1 MPARLS
7 NVRTTSRERYF
18 YADYPTRVPTR
29 IGQTRRWQRLARERA
44 FTDPFRGSA
53 RTLCKMRISRALSCV
68 VVAGLAVGCASQP
81 GGPGG
86 RAAAPDANDAHSRAR
101 ASSGGA
107 TATSTTGAMAEGA
120 PREELTWATLSS
132 ETFAR
137 AKAEHKYIVLDGSAE
152 WCHWCH
158 VMEATTYHDAEV
170 RKILDQHFIA
180 VKVDVDSRPDVEERY
195 GDYGWPATVMFA
207 PDATE
212 IGKYRGYINPE
223 KFKGIL
229 EDIVASGLANKK
241 ADERPKPVL
250 KAPKTA
256 LSEEH
261 LAWIQREIDV
271 QLEDYYDEDQ
281 GSWGRQQKAPLGWNN
296 AWTLEKAK
304 KGDEQAK
311 AKALFTLD
319 KQSALLDPVWG
330 GIYQYSAARDWDSPH
345 FEKLMTFQ
353 APALDNYATAY
364 RLSGDAK
371 QLARAKA
378 MQGFLDRFM
387 KSPEGGFYTTQDA
400 DLNAHERGKTFM
412 DGHEYY
418 KLDEKGR
425 LARGLPRVD
434 THEYGKENGL
444 AVSAYCTLFEVTKD
458 PAVAATAEKAARR
471 ILATHATKR
480 GGITHDVM
488 DPEKETKLLY
498 LSDNATFGLG
508 LVRVYEVTKS
518 DEYLKRARA
527 VADFMIAE
535 LTDDDTGGMFA
546 STKDPDAVGIFAT
559 RRVPFEDNVVAARFL
574 AHLAHAV
581 SAADA
586 KKYSIALDR
595 LLRATSKPEE
605 IKARGRMI
613 GDYLLAL
620 EESKGVRGV
629 AR

>member
-1 MPARLS
+1 MRFSRILLS
-7 NVRTTSRERYF
+7 VFVT
-18 YADYPTRVPTR
+18 A
-29 IGQTRRWQRLARERA
+29 
-44 FTDPFRGSA
+44 
-53 RTLCKMRISRALSCV
+53 M
-68 VVAGLAVGCASQP
+68 AVGCASQP
-81 GGPGG
+81 GAPG
-86 RAAAPDANDAHSRAR
+86 ATAPDARAAHAR
-101 ASSGGA
+101 AAGGA
-107 TATSTTGAMAEGA
+107 AASVTATSGEMAEGA
-120 PREELTWATLSS
+120 PREELPWATLSP

-137 AKAEHKYIVLDGSAE
+137 AKASHKYIVLDGSAE

-170 RKILDQHFIA
+170 RKILDKHFIA

-229 EDIVASGLANKK
+229 EEIVASGLAEKK
-241 ADERPKPVL
+241 GDEKPKPVV

-296 AWTLEKAK
+296 AWLLEKAK
-304 KGDEQAK
+304 MGRPGDEQAK

-364 RLSGDAK
+364 RLSSDAK

-378 MQGFLDRFM
+378 MLGFLDRFM

-400 DLNAHERGKTFM
+400 DLNAHDRTKKFM

-425 LARGLPRVD
+425 LAQGIPRVD

-444 AVSAYCTLFEVTKD
+444 AISAYCTMFEVTKD
-458 PAVAATAEKAARR
+458 PAVLATAEKATRR

-488 DPEKETKLLY
+488 DPEKEQKQLY
-498 LSDNATFGLG
+498 LSDNASFGLG
-508 LVRVYEVTKS
+508 LVRVYEVTKN
-518 DEYLKRARA
+518 DEYLKKARA
-527 VADFMIAE
+527 IADFMVAD
-535 LTDDDTGGMFA
+535 LTDEDSGGMFA

-559 RRVPFEDNVVAARFL
+559 RRVPFEDNVVAIRFL

-581 SAADA
+581 PAADA
-586 KKYSIALDR
+586 KKYSVALDR

-629 AR
+629 AK